1 MKKHEEEG
9 RTHSHDITRLGN
21 EAKDLRASLAET
33 FLISAAI
40 VEEMRAIR
48 QAIPLGRPAV
58 TDVRAAQPLPQQ
70 DDGHV

>member
-1 MKKHEEEG
+1 MSKPKKKG
-9 RTHSHDITRLGN
+9 GSNGHDIMRLGN

-48 QAIPLGRPAV
+48 QAIPLVRRSNGEIDAV
-58 TDVRAAQPLPQQ
+58 PVVPPQG
-70 DDGHV
+70 D